1 MKPYIVVWK
10 GPIHKAS
17 GLGHASRTYAASLR
31 RRGVDV
37 RLGHLRMG
45 KRPSIGRRVL
55 IYHDVPS
62 HIQWHSERNAY
73 DSIILNTV
81 WETSRTPNAWLSH
94 MNKFDAICVP
104 THHNKRAL
112 LNSGVTVPI
121 YIVPHGVDT
130 KVFHP
135 NNQKF
140 ILPRADGKFT
150 FVSVFGFQHRKNP
163 EGLLRA
169 YWEEF
174 SAKDNVILVIKTNG
188 YEPYETESWIQRQ
201 IWQYKKRL
209 GITKD
214 TAPVVIIGRRLS
226 TRQMKGLYTLGD
238 VFVLPTRG
246 EGVGLP
252 FLEALASGI
261 PVITTAWGGHMDF
274 LTHNN
279 SFLVP
284 YLLKNP
290 SISMNSRH
298 AISRSF
304 SYLFAEKGQLWAEPD
319 HHSLRMSMR
328 KAYENPTLCKR
339 KGSQGRLDVL
349 PLTWSRAGML
359 MKHVVEKSIRSNK
372 SE

>member
-1 MKPYIVVWK
+1 MKPYVVVWK
-10 GPIHKAS
+10 GPVHKAS
-17 GLGHASRTYAASLR
+17 GLGHASRTYAASLKR
-31 RRGVDV
+31 KGVHV
-37 RLGHLRMG
+37 RLGNSRVS
-45 KRPSIGRRVL
+45 KRPSMGKRVL

-62 HIQWHSERNAY
+62 HMQWERARSLY
-73 DSIILNTV
+73 DSMILNTV
-81 WETSRTPNAWLSH
+81 WETSKTPTEWLSH
-94 MNKFDAICVP
+94 MNKFDAVCVP
-104 THHNKRAL
+104 TQHNKRAL

-130 KVFHP
+130 KSFHP
-135 NNQKF
+135 NNKKF
-140 ILPRADGKFT
+140 VLPRAAGKFT

-174 SAKDNVILVIKTNG
+174 SSNDNVILVIKTNG
-188 YEPYETESWIQRQ
+188 YEPYETEKWIQSQ

-209 GITKD
+209 GLHKD

-226 TRQMKGLYTLGD
+226 EWQMKGLYTLGD
-238 VFVLPTRG
+238 AFVLPTRG

-261 PVITTAWGGHMDF
+261 PVITTAWGGQMDF
-274 LTHNN
+274 LTNNN
-279 SFLVP
+279 SFLIP
-284 YLLKNP
+284 YQLKNP

-319 HHSLRMSMR
+319 HHSLRMNMR
-328 KAYENPTLCKR
+328 RAYENPALCKR

-359 MKHVVEKSIRSNK
+359 LKHAVEKVIQSK
-372 SE
+372 K